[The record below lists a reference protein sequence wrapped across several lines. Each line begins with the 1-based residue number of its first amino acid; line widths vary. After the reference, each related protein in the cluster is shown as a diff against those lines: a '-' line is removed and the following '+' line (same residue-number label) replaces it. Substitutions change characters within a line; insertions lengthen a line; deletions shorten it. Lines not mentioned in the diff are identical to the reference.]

1 MITTNDLP
9 ETKLKDLLT
18 DLGLLSGLTIDGN
31 EIDDPQIQLT
41 QLVTDR
47 AKKDERIICL
57 MCFGLNNA
65 GSSDVYT
72 SNNASLIVTS
82 QEDRSDM
89 INARMIAVHIQNELK
104 TFVADD
110 DTECDD
116 IFGITVNGV
125 TGPYYE
131 KDDRVS
137 FELSLTLLIN

>member
-9 ETKLKDLLT
+9 EVKLKNLLSN
-18 DLGLLSGLTIDGN
+18 LGLLSGLTIDGAA
-31 EIDDPQIQLT
+31 IDDPQIQLT
-41 QLVTDR
+41 QLVTSR
-47 AKKDERIICL
+47 AQKNERIICL
-57 MCFGLNNA
+57 MCFGLNNS

-72 SNNASLIVTS
+72 SHNASFIVTS
-82 QEDRSDM
+82 QEDRGDM
-89 INARMIAVHIQNELK
+89 INARMIATYIQNELK

-110 DTECDD
+110 DTDCDD
-116 IFGITVNGV
+116 IFGITVNGI